1 MVLVAGDFHLGMGL
15 LTNGIEWLHA
25 VPDGASDRSA
35 MQGIV
40 INGVLGVG
48 SSHALP
54 GEARGLCHCDEE
66 ATRCALQSRAGAPP
80 RPRMRCKARIATGRP
95 PIPSCPSTMQTSGSG
110 AFSPSDL
117 RRATLCSSS
126 IPKRHEST
134 EKCPRI
140 AAVSLTAPANH
151 LTFSATPH
159 EGHAPF
165 GRKPPSFLRG

>member
-1 MVLVAGDFHLGMGL
+1 MVLAGLP
-15 LTNGIEWLHA
+15 A
-25 VPDGASDRSA
+25 CSSSRPDGSSDRSA

-48 SSHALP
+48 SSLLLP
-54 GEARGLCHCDEE
+54 GEARGPCHCDDD
-66 ATRCALQSRAGAPP
+66 AIRCALQSRAGAPP
-80 RPRMRCKARIATGRP
+80 RPRMRCEARMATGRP

-110 AFSPSDL
+110 PFRHRTFSERLSVPPPFPSDM
-117 RRATLCSSS
+117 
-126 IPKRHEST
+126 KST

-140 AAVSLTAPANH
+140 EAVSLAAPANH

-159 EGHAPF
+159 ERHAPF